1 MSILDVTVTIAG
13 VDYTGD
19 TLGNVKIVRGR
30 QDIETEPRAGYT
42 ICELVDQTGAGFP
55 FAVTDT
61 ITVDID
67 TSTGPRR
74 MFTGT
79 ISDITTRLY
88 AVRTGTRAIWNVLA
102 SGPLALTNRRQ
113 VLEAGTPA
121 AEKDGTLVAQI
132 LEAGLTQTWQE
143 YRGTTWAAAGDVTW
157 ETVDPG
163 YDPSLV
169 EQPGEY
175 DIQALDPAADGYN
188 AYGLAAQIAVS
199 TGGQLFETGTGGVGY
214 LSAYGRSALAAAGY
228 TAIPVQQILTDGL
241 GGNISAQTL
250 VNRIEVAYDGGTV
263 EVSDADSISRFGLR
277 TSFLRTLLAAQAD
290 AEDRAD
296 DMLFDLATPRF
307 RLPQISFALH
317 TLSDA
322 EIDLLLQVDTQ
333 TPVSLNGLPT
343 TLGTLPTRGFVEG
356 LQISTNGERRNVTYY
371 ISDAQL
377 SLRSERWRDV
387 TSTIAWEDV
396 SATLEWADARR
407 ITV

>member
-19 TLGNVKIVRGR
+19 TIGNLKITRGR

-42 ICELVDQTGAGFP
+42 VCELVDQTGNGFS

-61 ITVDID
+61 ITVDIE

-79 ISDITTRLY
+79 ISDISTRLY

-102 SGPLALTNRRQ
+102 SGPLALANRRQ
-113 VLEAGTPA
+113 VLAAGTSA
-121 AEKDGTLVAQI
+121 VEKDGTLVAEI
-132 LEAGLTQTWQE
+132 LEAGLTQTWEQ
-143 YRGTTWAAAGDVTW
+143 YQGSTWAAAGNVTW
-157 ETVDPG
+157 ATVDPG
-163 YDPSLV
+163 YDNALV
-169 EQPGEY
+169 EQPGDY
-175 DIQALDPAADGYN
+175 DIQQLDPQTNGYN

-214 LSAYGRSALAAAGY
+214 LSAYGRSQLAAAGY
-228 TAIPVQQILTDGL
+228 TAIPTEQILTDRL

-250 VNRIEVAYDGGTV
+250 VNRIELAYDGGTV
-263 EVSDADSISRFGLR
+263 IVSDADSISRFGLR

-290 AEDRAD
+290 VEDRAD

-317 TLSDA
+317 TLEPAD
-322 EIDLLLQVDTQ
+322 IDLLLQVDTQ
-333 TPVSLNGLPT
+333 TPVALDGLPA

-356 LQISTNGERRNVTYY
+356 LQIDTNGERRNVTYY

-387 TSTIAWEDV
+387 TATIAWQDV

-407 ITV
+407 ITA